1 MLEDS
6 TPEQVTAA
14 AEAAAGAARAFGDP
28 DATPLR
34 IAALRAIADALDAA
48 KAELVGLA
56 QAESHL
62 PEGRL
67 NGELTRT
74 TYQLRLFADY
84 LAEGSWAEVTI
95 DTADP
100 DWILGPKPDL
110 RRMLVS
116 VGPVA
121 VYAASNF
128 PFAFSVA
135 GGDTAAALAAGS
147 PVVVKAHPG
156 HPELSAR
163 TAEIIVEALAS
174 VGAPAG
180 TFALVSG
187 FDAGTQLITEPAI
200 KAGSFTGSIP
210 AGRALFDLASAR
222 PEPIPFYGELGSLNP
237 VFVTARAVAARGE
250 ALAKAF
256 VGSYTLGTGQFCTKP
271 GLLFL
276 PANPDLP
283 AGSELLDVI
292 AAASGDV
299 APAPMLNA
307 KIADGYVNELSHLTS
322 HPGVQVLVQGTVA
335 DGVASPTVVATDVT
349 TLLADTDTLLRE
361 CFGPTSL
368 VVTYAD
374 DDELIA
380 AATAFTGNLTA
391 TVQGEDD
398 DTAELGELLAILRE
412 RAGRVLWNGWPTGVA
427 VSWGM
432 QHGGPW
438 PATTAS
444 LHTSV
449 GPTAIR
455 RFLRPVS
462 YQDMPD
468 AALPKVLRRVD
479 PTPSVRRVN
488 GELQPG

>member
-6 TPEQVTAA
+6 TPAQVTAA

-34 IAALRAIADALDAA
+34 IAALGAIADALDAA

-74 TYQLRLFADY
+74 TYQLRLFAEY
-84 LAEGSWAEVTI
+84 LAEGSWAEATI

-100 DWILGPKPDL
+100 DWVLGPKPDL
-110 RRMLVS
+110 RRLLVS

-163 TAEIIVEALAS
+163 TAQIVIEALAS
-174 VGAPAG
+174 VGAPDG
-180 TFALVSG
+180 TFALVAG
-187 FDAGTQLITEPAI
+187 FDAGTQLVTEPAI

-210 AGRALFDLASAR
+210 AGRALFDLASGR

-276 PANPDLP
+276 PT
-283 AGSELLDVI
+283 GSDLLDVI
-292 AAASGDV
+292 TEASAAV
-299 APAPMLNA
+299 AAAPMLNA
-307 KIADGYVNELSHLTS
+307 KIADGYVNELTHLTS
-322 HPGVQVLVQGTVA
+322 HPGVRVLVQGTVE
-335 DGVASPTVVATDVT
+335 DGVASPTIVATDVT
-349 TLLADTDTLLRE
+349 TLLADTHTLLRE

-368 VVTYAD
+368 VATYAD
-374 DDELIA
+374 SDELIA

-391 TVQGEDD
+391 TVQGEDGD
-398 DTAELGELLAILRE
+398 AAELGELLAILRE
-412 RAGRVLWNGWPTGVA
+412 RAGRVVWNGWPTGVA

-444 LHTSV
+444 IHTSV

-479 PTPSVRRVN
+479 PTTSVRRVN
-488 GELQPG
+488 GKLELG

>member
-6 TPEQVTAA
+6 TPAQVAA
-14 AEAAAGAARAFGDP
+14 AAAAAAGAARAFGDP

-34 IAALRAIADALDAA
+34 VAALMAIADAMDAA
-48 KAELVGLA
+48 KAELVDLA
-56 QAESHL
+56 GVESHL
-62 PEGRL
+62 PAGRL
-67 NGELTRT
+67 DGELTRT
-74 TYQLRLFADY
+74 TYQLRLFAEY
-84 LAEGSWAEVTI
+84 LAEGSWAEATI

-100 DWILGPKPDL
+100 DWVLGPKPDL
-110 RRMLVS
+110 RRLLVS
-116 VGPVA
+116 IGPVA

-163 TAEIIVEALAS
+163 TARIVIDALSS

-187 FDAGTQLITEPAI
+187 FEAGRQLITEPAI

-210 AGRALFDLASAR
+210 AGRALFDLACAR

-237 VFVTARAVAARGE
+237 VFVTARAVAARGQ

-276 PANPDLP
+276 PADSGLI
-283 AGSELLDVI
+283 DVI
-292 AAASGDV
+292 TEASAAV
-299 APAPMLNA
+299 APAPMLYG
-307 KIADGYVNELSHLTS
+307 KIAEGYVTELEHLTG
-322 HPGVQVLVQGTVA
+322 HDGVRVLVQGTVT
-335 DGVASPTVVATDVT
+335 DGVASPTIVATDAA
-349 TLLADTDTLLRE
+349 TLLADPDGLLRE
-361 CFGPTSL
+361 CFGPTSV
-368 VVTYAD
+368 VVTYASD
-374 DDELIA
+374 TELLA
-380 AATAFTGNLTA
+380 AATAFSGNLTA
-391 TVQGEDD
+391 GVQGEDD
-398 DTAELGELLAILRE
+398 DAAELTELLAILRE

-444 LHTSV
+444 IHTSV

-468 AALPKVLRRVD
+468 AALPKVLRRVGA
-479 PTPSVRRVN
+479 TTSVRRVD
-488 GELQPG
+488 GELQVP

>member
-1 MLEDS
+1 MPEDS
-6 TPEQVTAA
+6 TPEAVTAA
-14 AEAAAGAARAFGDP
+14 AEAAGAAARAFGDP

-34 IAALRAIADALDAA
+34 IAALNAIADALDAA
-48 KAELVGLA
+48 KAELVELA
-56 QAESHL
+56 KAESHL
-62 PEGRL
+62 AEGRL
-67 NGELTRT
+67 TGEVART
-74 TYQLRLFADY
+74 TYQLRLFAEY
-84 LAEGSWAEVTI
+84 LAEGSWAEATI

-100 DWILGPKPDL
+100 DWVLGPKPDL
-110 RRMLVS
+110 RRLLVS

-163 TAEIIVEALAS
+163 TAEIVIDVLAS

-187 FDAGTQLITEPAI
+187 FEAGKALIQEPAI
-200 KAGSFTGSIP
+200 KAGAFTGSIP
-210 AGRALFDLASAR
+210 AGRALFDLASSR

-237 VFVTARAVAARGE
+237 VFVTPRAVAARGE
-250 ALAKAF
+250 ELAKAF

-276 PANPDLP
+276 PAD
-283 AGSELLDVI
+283 GDLLDTI
-292 AAASGDV
+292 ISASEDV
-299 APAPMLNA
+299 TAAPMLNE
-307 KIADGYVNELSHLTS
+307 KIADGYVSVLNELGG

-335 DGVASPTVVATDVT
+335 DGVAGPTILKTDVA
-349 TLLADTDTLLRE
+349 TLLAHPDELLHE
-361 CFGPTSL
+361 VFGPTSL

-374 DDELIA
+374 QAELLA
-380 AATAFTGNLTA
+380 AARAFSGNLTA
-391 TVQGEDD
+391 TVQGEAADA
-398 DTAELGELLAILRE
+398 AELGELLAILRE
-412 RAGRVLWNGWPTGVA
+412 RAGRLLWNGWPTGVA

-444 LHTSV
+444 IHTSV

-468 AALPKVLRRVD
+468 AALPKVLRREGA
-479 PTPSVRRVN
+479 TTSVRRVN
-488 GELQPG
+488 GKLQVP

>member
-6 TPEQVTAA
+6 TPDEVTAA

-34 IAALRAIADALDAA
+34 IAALGAIADAMDAA
-48 KAELVGLA
+48 KADLVALA

-74 TYQLRLFADY
+74 TYQLRMFAEY
-84 LAEGSWAEVTI
+84 LAEGSWAEATI

-100 DWILGPKPDL
+100 DWALGPKPDL
-110 RRMLVS
+110 RRLLVS

-156 HPELSAR
+156 HLELSAR
-163 TAEIIVEALAS
+163 TAQIVIDALAS

-180 TFALVSG
+180 MFALVSG
-187 FDAGTQLITEPAI
+187 FEAGKQLVTEPAI

-210 AGRALFDLASAR
+210 AGRALYDLACAR

-276 PANPDLP
+276 PADSDLL
-283 AGSELLDVI
+283 GVI
-292 AAASGDV
+292 TDASAAV
-299 APAPMLNA
+299 AAAPMLNA
-307 KIADGYVNELSHLTS
+307 KIAAGYVNELTHLTS
-322 HPGVQVLVQGTVA
+322 HPGVQVLVQGAVT
-335 DGVASPTVVATDVT
+335 DGVATPTIVATDVT
-349 TLLADTDTLLRE
+349 TLLADTGNLLRE

-374 DDELIA
+374 DAELVA

-391 TVQGEDD
+391 TVHGEDD
-398 DTAELGELLAILRE
+398 DATEVGELLAILRE

-444 LHTSV
+444 IHTSV

-468 AALPKVLRRVD
+468 AALPKVLRRVGA
-479 PTPSVRRVN
+479 TPSVRRVN
-488 GELQPG
+488 GEVQVP